1 MVLRFSLPFYKMKCE
16 NFASIDLES
25 EALGTCTWVN
35 LAINLLILHTF
46 LQIFTVPIYLK
57 SKHNISFSDGL
68 CLCPMILT
76 FYFSSDLVIR
86 NNTVLA
92 PHTQFLTKFRGIGDT
107 GHPPS

>member
-1 MVLRFSLPFYKMKCE
+1 MYRLVMAF
-16 NFASIDLES
+16 
-25 EALGTCTWVN
+25 V
-35 LAINLLILHTF
+35 
-46 LQIFTVPIYLK
+46 FT
-57 SKHNISFSDGL
+57 
-68 CLCPMILT
+68 ILT